1 MQTRRAIR
9 GVWRDNYV
17 NSFDRTERGVKHG
30 DVLMT
35 YQSIYQDILIAGDYV
50 HNKDVSRSSFIANL
64 IVKREITLTYAGFKE
79 NIIFHIKM
87 RSNKTLNFILW
98 KENKSISQVHPF
110 EVFSISYICDLN
122 DILFSLLVSRWWHS
136 WLHVCAF
143 LLTRPFKQCHNFSPI
158 DLDKLQPRS

>member
-50 HNKDVSRSSFIANL
+50 HNKDVSRSSFIA
-64 IVKREITLTYAGFKE
+64 T
-79 NIIFHIKM
+79 
-87 RSNKTLNFILW
+87 
-98 KENKSISQVHPF
+98 
-110 EVFSISYICDLN
+110 
-122 DILFSLLVSRWWHS
+122 
-136 WLHVCAF
+136 
-143 LLTRPFKQCHNFSPI
+143 
-158 DLDKLQPRS
+158 